1 LLNKKRA
8 DLRKAKKLLL
18 GEKDREMR
26 ILRTIVLLNA
36 AIELVLNE
44 GAVEGDVTAQDSES
58 SSPGQ
63 F

>member
-1 LLNKKRA
+1 MSHLVPLLEFN
-8 DLRKAKKLLL
+8 LL

-63 F
+63 P